1 MEMVER
7 EVEGEPPLTRSLTFR
22 KEHPG
27 EMVCWF
33 NLKTYKVYKVQWLR
47 RCLLEASPKERL
59 ETHSYQ
65 ASEETTNL
73 VASCKQRDLEIPL
86 PLAETL
92 GIFDGLV

>member
-33 NLKTYKVYKVQWLR
+33 NLKTYKVYKVYYKLIAARLLLPAVESLR
-47 RCLLEASPKERL
+47 
-59 ETHSYQ
+59 
-65 ASEETTNL
+65 N
-73 VASCKQRDLEIPL
+73 LEI
-86 PLAETL
+86 
-92 GIFDGLV
+92 

>member
-33 NLKTYKVYKVQWLR
+33 NLKTYKVYKVESR
-47 RCLLEASPKERL
+47 A
-59 ETHSYQ
+59 
-65 ASEETTNL
+65 
-73 VASCKQRDLEIPL
+73 IPL
-86 PLAETL
+86 LDL
-92 GIFDGLV
+92 WRSHRIGL

>member
-33 NLKTYKVYKVQWLR
+33 NLKTYKVYK
-47 RCLLEASPKERL
+47 S
-59 ETHSYQ
+59 
-65 ASEETTNL
+65 
-73 VASCKQRDLEIPL
+73 
-86 PLAETL
+86 ETL
-92 GIFDGLV
+92 ELSIARKGCWPVVGLKRSNLQIRKSKRSNRVVLQLVL